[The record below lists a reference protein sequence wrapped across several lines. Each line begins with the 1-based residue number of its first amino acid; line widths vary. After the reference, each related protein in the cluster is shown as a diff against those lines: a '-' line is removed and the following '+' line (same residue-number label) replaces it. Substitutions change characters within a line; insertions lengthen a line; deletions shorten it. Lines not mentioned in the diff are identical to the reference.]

1 MASGKSGK
9 GKGKSQPARSFSISS
24 AFASSGSLPSFSTK
38 RSSVTP
44 AGKGNTASVAKL
56 SSSVRRLA
64 RSGFMLDHGSLRDS
78 FVTDDAQDSDA
89 VFILPDSAF
98 AT

>member
-1 MASGKSGK
+1 MAGGKSSRGTGK
-9 GKGKSQPARSFSISS
+9 TPPARSFSISS

-44 AGKGNTASVAKL
+44 AGRGTTVSVGKV